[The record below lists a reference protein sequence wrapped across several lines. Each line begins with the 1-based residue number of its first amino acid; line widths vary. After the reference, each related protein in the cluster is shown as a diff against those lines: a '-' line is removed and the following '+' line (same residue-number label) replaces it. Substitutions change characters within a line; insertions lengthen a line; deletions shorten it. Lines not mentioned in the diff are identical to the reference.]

1 MIQIADQTLNFDKL
15 TWENFAVCRK
25 FALQTFRFGL
35 LDTKHFLVVDLV
47 SFPLL

>member
-25 FALQTFRFGL
+25 FALQTFRF
-35 LDTKHFLVVDLV
+35 DTKHFLVVDLV
-47 SFPLL
+47 FFPLL